1 MMTDAER
8 ELNMRRFPPGSAQA
22 VLMGCKCSQ
31 RANDGGRGF
40 YTLTSLITGEKEAQ
54 YVVDMMC
61 PMHTETPEILEGWAE
76 GLT

>member
-1 MMTDAER
+1 MTESER
-8 ELNMRRFPPGSAQA
+8 DTNMRRFPPGSAAA
-22 VLMGCKCSQ
+22 VVMGCLCSQ

-54 YVVDMMC
+54 YVVDGWC
-61 PMHTETPEILEGWAE
+61 PLHTETPEILEGYAE